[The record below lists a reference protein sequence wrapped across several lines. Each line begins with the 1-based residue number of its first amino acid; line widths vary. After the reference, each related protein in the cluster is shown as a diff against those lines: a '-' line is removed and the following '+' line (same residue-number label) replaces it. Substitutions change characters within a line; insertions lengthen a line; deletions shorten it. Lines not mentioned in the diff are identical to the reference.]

1 LRSRSRWR
9 IQVTSIQTPLE
20 TSTYNKENPYEIRK
34 LSTLI
39 GRLETKETA
48 IGLSDDLSRS
58 RNSPHLE
65 PILWGSTLI
74 G

>member
-1 LRSRSRWR
+1 M
-9 IQVTSIQTPLE
+9 TSIQTPLE

-48 IGLSDDLSRS
+48 IGLSDDLSR
-58 RNSPHLE
+58 NGPHLE
-65 PILWGSTLI
+65 PIVSISLGQYSYRLIFCTLLVF
-74 G
+74 